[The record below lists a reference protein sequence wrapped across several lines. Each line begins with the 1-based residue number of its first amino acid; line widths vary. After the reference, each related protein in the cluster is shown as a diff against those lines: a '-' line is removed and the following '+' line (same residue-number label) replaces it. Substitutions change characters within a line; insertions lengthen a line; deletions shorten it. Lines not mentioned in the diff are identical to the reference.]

1 MLKVDVELGEGGQ
14 LALVALASLDR
25 AGGQCATNNCWAIWS
40 KELYLAKQL
49 KVGNFKIGTF
59 WALLNILSSKFR
71 TLFEVLHFQIDDFF
85 AKTPH

>member
-40 KELYLAKQL
+40 KELYLAKD
-49 KVGNFKIGTF
+49 NFKWETSF
-59 WALLNILSSKFR
+59 
-71 TLFEVLHFQIDDFF
+71 
-85 AKTPH
+85 